1 MEGLVVGARDG
12 FVLCFLL
19 LLQFS
24 LEEKIQHLTYNE
36 DSVSIRSF
44 NSSPHG
50 RITLFTGVVRLHGM
64 RLTNITFDL
73 DDFVLLFSHES
84 FVRVQIGIA
93 TFRGLVA
100 RSGQGHSYSG

>member
-1 MEGLVVGARDG
+1 VGARDG

-50 RITLFTGVVRLHGM
+50 RITFSLEW
-64 RLTNITFDL
+64 
-73 DDFVLLFSHES
+73 FVFM
-84 FVRVQIGIA
+84 GCD
-93 TFRGLVA
+93 
-100 RSGQGHSYSG
+100 